1 MAITYRLIK
10 NAPLTNA
17 EIDGNYQYIEEQLA
31 LKLNDSELTGAEILA
46 RLADSDGELS
56 GLDAD
61 TVDGK
66 HAVSTN
72 TPNTVVV
79 RDSSG
84 NFAAGTITAELNGN
98 AATVTNGVYT
108 TSSFYIGT
116 TQISASRTSASQTL
130 TGINIDGNAATVTN
144 GVYTSSTYSNPSWL
158 TALAGSK
165 VTSIPN
171 SSLTNSS
178 ITINGTTVSLGG
190 SIDVSAVSNTWT
202 TQQTFRDSLLSITDD
217 VDTTKILKFQV
228 SAVATGTTR
237 TLTIPDAN
245 GTIATQEY
253 IQTSTRN
260 SQGTKTI
267 STSAP
272 SGGNSGDIWYRV

>member
-10 NAPLTNA
+10 GAPLTNA
-17 EIDGNYQYIEEQLA
+17 EIDGNYTYIEEVLDT
-31 LKLNDSELTGAEILA
+31 KLNSSDFTGAEILS
-46 RLADSDGELS
+46 RISDVDGALS

-61 TVDGK
+61 KLDGK
-66 HAVSTN
+66 HSATTN
-72 TPNTVVV
+72 TPDTVVV
-79 RDSSG
+79 RDGSG

-108 TSSFYIGT
+108 TSSFYVGT
-116 TQISASRTSASQTL
+116 TQISASRSSASQTL

-144 GVYTSSTYSNPSWL
+144 GVYTSGSYSNPSWL
-158 TALAGSK
+158 TGLAGEK

-171 SSLTNSS
+171 ASLTNSS
-178 ITINGTTVSLGG
+178 ITINGNSVSLGG
-190 SIDVSAVSNTWT
+190 SIDVTSVANTWT
-202 TQQTFRDSLLSITDD
+202 TQQTFRDTLFSITDD
-217 VDTTKILKFQV
+217 SDTSKVLRFQV

-237 TLTIPDAN
+237 TITIPDES
-245 GTIATQEY
+245 GTIATREY

-272 SGGNSGDIWYRV
+272 TGGNSGDIWYRV